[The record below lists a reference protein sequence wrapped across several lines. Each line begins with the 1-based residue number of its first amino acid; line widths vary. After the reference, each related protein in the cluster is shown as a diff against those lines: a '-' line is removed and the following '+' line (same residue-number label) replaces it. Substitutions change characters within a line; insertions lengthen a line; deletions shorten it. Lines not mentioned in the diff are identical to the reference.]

1 MLSKYI
7 KYLTS
12 IFCLIYQVLSC
23 SPPPPNPFKNTENS
37 PTYNHQISNKL
48 LGDKTYQQQNKTA
61 IRFNDRVSVLSGP
74 IKIPEELH
82 CYDFNDKCRW
92 RNMDGLLVD
101 ELDWYQGAGFLDEN
115 RLRLTTGTHL
125 LPDGF
130 YGIAASDKVEL
141 PGTKAILVSDVIECQ
156 NGQAN
161 LRFQHWTSPE
171 VRITVCVKSVLRLF
185 PYFDYCSKPVENGNG
200 PVFLTLPELNAPM
213 QIFIQAHNF
222 VFNSAVLHGG
232 FAIIDNLEY
241 FGEFCDRENNKL
253 LFPPPNKSGL
263 FRENRKFS
271 TDAKISSDNS
281 SKTNGVLSIFDMIF
295 RGNSNR
301 DVQINQEKIQKE
313 GLITPTFLQTVNE
326 TNAEIS
332 DKQSDKQPTIPFS
345 QHGLRSINI
354 LQRKMPKISEK
365 GKSKG

>member
-23 SPPPPNPFKNTENS
+23 SPPPPNPFKNTENL

-48 LGDKTYQQQNKTA
+48 LADKTYQQQNKTA

-141 PGTKAILVSDVIECQ
+141 PGTKAILVSDVI
-156 NGQAN
+156 G
-161 LRFQHWTSPE
+161 
-171 VRITVCVKSVLRLF
+171 
-185 PYFDYCSKPVENGNG
+185 
-200 PVFLTLPELNAPM
+200 
-213 QIFIQAHNF
+213 
-222 VFNSAVLHGG
+222 
-232 FAIIDNLEY
+232 
-241 FGEFCDRENNKL
+241 
-253 LFPPPNKSGL
+253 
-263 FRENRKFS
+263 
-271 TDAKISSDNS
+271 
-281 SKTNGVLSIFDMIF
+281 
-295 RGNSNR
+295 
-301 DVQINQEKIQKE
+301 
-313 GLITPTFLQTVNE
+313 
-326 TNAEIS
+326 
-332 DKQSDKQPTIPFS
+332 
-345 QHGLRSINI
+345 
-354 LQRKMPKISEK
+354 
-365 GKSKG
+365 